1 MGITIMVQT
10 KKEFIII
17 PKCTIAMLSNPHSHK
32 KKKIVVKP
40 TWAFFPVLTTAEKIK
55 NKKIK

>member
-1 MGITIMVQT
+1 
-10 KKEFIII
+10 
-17 PKCTIAMLSNPHSHK
+17 MLSNPHSHKKKKK

>member
-1 MGITIMVQT
+1 
-10 KKEFIII
+10 
-17 PKCTIAMLSNPHSHK
+17 MLSNPHSRK

-40 TWAFFPVLTTAEKIK
+40 TWAIFPVLTTAEKIK